1 MFKVQ
6 GASGTGSPGSQGNQG
21 HQGIQGIQGV
31 QGADGNFGGVTFDYT
46 FNTITTDSDPGQGK
60 LRISEGTFSGA
71 LTLFIDDEDVNGDD
85 ISSYLQTID
94 DSTSTLKGHFRITNK
109 ANSDDFA
116 IFSITGSSTDGGTY
130 FKVPATYLS
139 GSTSFSNNEDI
150 LITFARTGDKGD
162 AGAQGNQ
169 GHQGVQGAGG
179 QGDKGGLLYQFNTG
193 TNTAGIGTGQVR
205 FDSATFSNI
214 TTIGIHNTD
223 ADGNDLED
231 YIATWDDGG
240 ANNDKG
246 TVVIKSNTNGDTTFA
261 IFTITSSN
269 TSTIIGTNAR
279 FSVTPLNGNIPSAS
293 EEIVVEFIP
302 KGNTGNQG
310 HQGVQG
316 ALGAQG
322 NQGHQGVQ
330 GAAGTGN
337 QGHQGVQ
344 GAVGAQGAQGATGTG
359 SPGAQGN
366 QGHQGVQ
373 GADGSDS
380 SVAGP
385 QGHQGHQGVQGAAGA
400 QGEQGA
406 GAQGAQGAA
415 GGPGPQGVQGAA
427 GAQGAQGAAGGP
439 GPQGVQGAAGAQ
451 GAQGAA
457 GGPGAQGVQGAQG
470 RQGATGTA
478 TINNNADNRVITGSN
493 SSGQLNGETNFISAD
508 GNVGIR
514 TADITR
520 TDLVGAG
527 NSMVGLYIGDGSM
540 LFHQTLNRTGGY
552 YISTEVNA
560 LNAGP
565 VTLNTDM
572 TIDGNW
578 III

>member
-1 MFKVQ
+1 MAALNFPANPSLNDFFVANGRRWQWNGTAWQRIPDPGAQGLQGPQGVQGASGSGSPGSQGSQGIQGHQGVQGAQGAGAGSQGVQGAVGSQGAQGAAGQQGIQGHQGVQ

-60 LRISEGTFSGA
+60 LRISEGIFSGA

-116 IFSITGSSTDGGTY
+116 IFSITGSNTDGGTY
-130 FKVPATYLS
+130 FKVCATYLS

-169 GHQGVQGAGG
+169 GHQGVQVLVG
-179 QGDKGGLLYQFNTG
+179 KETRVVCYINLILELILLV
-193 TNTAGIGTGQVR
+193 AGIGQVR

-231 YIATWDDGG
+231 YIATWDDGR

-279 FSVTPLNGNIPSAS
+279 FSVTPLNGNIP
-293 EEIVVEFIP
+293 ECI
-302 KGNTGNQG
+302 
-310 HQGVQG
+310 
-316 ALGAQG
+316 
-322 NQGHQGVQ
+322 
-330 GAAGTGN
+330 
-337 QGHQGVQ
+337 
-344 GAVGAQGAQGATGTG
+344 
-359 SPGAQGN
+359 
-366 QGHQGVQ
+366 
-373 GADGSDS
+373 
-380 SVAGP
+380 
-385 QGHQGHQGVQGAAGA
+385 
-400 QGEQGA
+400 
-406 GAQGAQGAA
+406 
-415 GGPGPQGVQGAA
+415 
-427 GAQGAQGAAGGP
+427 
-439 GPQGVQGAAGAQ
+439 
-451 GAQGAA
+451 
-457 GGPGAQGVQGAQG
+457 
-470 RQGATGTA
+470 
-478 TINNNADNRVITGSN
+478 
-493 SSGQLNGETNFISAD
+493 
-508 GNVGIR
+508 
-514 TADITR
+514 
-520 TDLVGAG
+520 
-527 NSMVGLYIGDGSM
+527 
-540 LFHQTLNRTGGY
+540 
-552 YISTEVNA
+552 
-560 LNAGP
+560 
-565 VTLNTDM
+565 
-572 TIDGNW
+572 
-578 III
+578 